1 MKRFVVP
8 LAVASAMTIIC
19 QVAASQDASGINPE
33 EAKYVAVPMPKGLVS
48 AQANEIDKEWS
59 PRVVHLKGNA
69 RVRIYTATKDPHGA
83 IVMQADEVDL
93 NQSTG
98 EISPRG
104 NIRITVEDIK

>member
-1 MKRFVVP
+1 
-8 LAVASAMTIIC
+8 MTVMC
-19 QVAASQDASGINPE
+19 QVAVSQGAPGTNPE
-33 EAKYVAVPMPKGLVS
+33 ETNYVVVPMPKGRVR
-48 AQANEIDKEWS
+48 AQANEIDKDWS

-69 RVRIYTATKDPHGA
+69 RLRIYTATKDPHGA

-104 NIRITVEDIK
+104 NIRLIVEDIK